1 MNPTASLSELFP
13 STATGS
19 GAGTAPNTP
28 AELGQEDFL
37 ELMVAQLEN
46 QDPTSPMDNFEFLS
60 QIAQFGTVDG
70 IQGLQQ
76 GFSELSGILYA
87 NQTLQAAG
95 LVGSNVVTES
105 NLGSLS
111 AEAPLD
117 ATIDLPSSSSEVMLY
132 VQDNT
137 GRLVH
142 SRALGA
148 VNAGEL
154 NVQWDGIGD
163 DGNPLPP
170 GQYRVSAEAV
180 IGGQVQAVPAY
191 AHARVESV
199 TVDQSKG
206 SVMLNLA
213 GGDQVALS
221 SVKRFI

>member
-1 MNPTASLSELFP
+1 MNPTSSLSELFP
-13 STATGS
+13 GTATG
-19 GAGTAPNTP
+19 TANAAPSSP
-28 AELGQEDFL
+28 ADLGQEDFL

-46 QDPTSPMDNFEFLS
+46 QDPTQPMDNFEFLS

-105 NLGSLS
+105 NLGTLS
-111 AEAPLD
+111 AEAPLE
-117 ATIDLPSSSSEVMLY
+117 ATIDLSSASSEVTLY
-132 VQDNT
+132 VQDSA

-142 SRALGA
+142 SRTLGA

-154 NVQWDGIGD
+154 GVQWDGTD
-163 DGNPLPP
+163 NNGNPMPP
-170 GQYRVSAEAV
+170 GEYRVSAEAV
-180 IGGQVQAVPAY
+180 VGSQVQAVPVY
-191 AHARVESV
+191 AHARIESV
-199 TVDQSKG
+199 TVDQANA
-206 SVMLNLA
+206 SVTLNLV

>member
-1 MNPTASLSELFP
+1 MNPTSSLSELFP
-13 STATGS
+13 STAN
-19 GAGTAPNTP
+19 GAANAAPSSP

-46 QDPTSPMDNFEFLS
+46 QDPTQPMDNFEFLS

-76 GFSELSGILYA
+76 GFAELSGILYA

-105 NLGSLS
+105 NLGTLS
-111 AEAPLD
+111 AEAPLA
-117 ATIDLPSSSSEVMLY
+117 ATVDLPSASSEVTLY
-132 VQDNT
+132 VQDT
-137 GRLVH
+137 AGRLVH
-142 SRALGA
+142 SRTLGA

-154 NVQWDGIGD
+154 GVQWDGMD
-163 DGNPLPP
+163 NDGNPMPP
-170 GQYRVSAEAV
+170 GEYRVSAEAV
-180 IGGQVQAVPAY
+180 IGGQVQAVSVY
-191 AHARVESV
+191 AHAQVESV
-199 TVDQSKG
+199 TIDQANA
-206 SVMLNLA
+206 SVTLNLV